1 MAGAPLG
8 PPSPGDLNPGTR
20 ILVYYE
26 GDTVWHTRYLLS
38 LVNRASWIITTP
50 DGDIYSEEI
59 SDGNPDWAA
68 WRLWP
73 VGGGIPFGVD
83 ANAIYNFSPPPN
95 AATLQNLISE
105 GHQHAAQ
112 ERARLGLV
120 HGGQGGGAV
129 GAGQGADPQAAVAVG
144 AVVPAVAAQQPGP
157 GNLAGGGG
165 GGNAQLAQLLQAD
178 QAMEQED
185 ALADDART
193 LAISRD
199 SEGNRYKEFRMAVQ
213 ESRPCAFP
221 DWPISGPRT
230 AKFVLT
236 QMLEHGGS
244 PMGHHQ
250 AWRTACRLQP
260 TDGPAMEHESW
271 SRVLQAFITYDQ
283 VDGSNLAGI
292 ELIVR
297 ALQRIEEKHKH
308 KLVATE
314 DGGENAL
321 FMGSSSGSRA
331 GTIICPKLSEWI
343 GEELKKE
350 AMVSK
355 ERRKAREERAL
366 SRKGDKDNKKE

>member
-1 MAGAPLG
+1 M
-8 PPSPGDLNPGTR
+8 
-20 ILVYYE
+20 
-26 GDTVWHTRYLLS
+26 
-38 LVNRASWIITTP
+38 
-50 DGDIYSEEI
+50 
-59 SDGNPDWAA
+59 
-68 WRLWP
+68 
-73 VGGGIPFGVD
+73 
-83 ANAIYNFSPPPN
+83 
-95 AATLQNLISE
+95 
-105 GHQHAAQ
+105 
-112 ERARLGLV
+112 
-120 HGGQGGGAV
+120 
-129 GAGQGADPQAAVAVG
+129 
-144 AVVPAVAAQQPGP
+144 
-157 GNLAGGGG
+157 
-165 GGNAQLAQLLQAD
+165 
-178 QAMEQED
+178 
-185 ALADDART
+185 ADDART

-199 SEGNRYKEFRMAVQ
+199 SEGNRYKEFRLAVQ
-213 ESRPCAFP
+213 ESRPCNFA

-230 AKFVLT
+230 AKYVLT